1 MKELLRS
8 NDLVLLS
15 WIRSVLDEME
25 IELFVLDTEMG
36 VLEGSASAIP
46 RRVMVGEE
54 DHLHAIQVLKDAQ
67 SEVDGLFP
75 FDLDT

>member
-15 WIRSVLDEME
+15 WVRSVLGEAG
-25 IELFVLDTEMG
+25 IKLFVLDTEMS
-36 VLEGSASAIP
+36 VLEGSANAIP

-54 DHLHAIQVLKDAQ
+54 DLVCALRVLKDAQ
-67 SEVDGLFP
+67 SEVDELVLF
-75 FDLDT
+75 DE

>member
-15 WIRSVLDEME
+15 WVRSVLGEAG
-25 IELFVLDTEMG
+25 IKLFVLDTEMS
-36 VLEGSASAIP
+36 VLEGSANAIP

-54 DHLHAIQVLKDAQ
+54 DHAYALRVLKDAQ
-67 SEVDGLFP
+67 SEVDGLVL
-75 FDLDT
+75 FDE